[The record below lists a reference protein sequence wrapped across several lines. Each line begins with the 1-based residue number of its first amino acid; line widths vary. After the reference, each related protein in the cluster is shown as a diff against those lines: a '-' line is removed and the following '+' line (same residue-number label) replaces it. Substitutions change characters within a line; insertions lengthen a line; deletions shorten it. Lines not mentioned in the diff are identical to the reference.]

1 MILLHVKQDNGQIIV
16 NYKYKHLNMQLNE
29 RIFKLTGVIQHYAW
43 GGHVFIPQLLNN
55 NEPTDKPSAEY
66 WMGAHPS
73 APSKLLI
80 GQDWVSLN
88 QLIAENPAT
97 TITTSVMGRFG
108 ELPYL
113 FKVLDVKDMLSIQ
126 VHPTKESAEIGFAE
140 ENKAGIPI
148 NAPHRNYKDQN
159 HKPEVMVALSEFWL
173 LHGFKSKEALEEVLM
188 NTQELTVLFPLFRQ
202 TGIKGLYQFVMEME
216 QDDVNNMLAP
226 LVKRAIRLKKEG
238 SIDKTNPGWWAAKLY
253 EENGITENIDRGIF
267 SIYFFNIVYV
277 DKGGAVFQKAGVP
290 HAYLEG
296 QNIELM
302 ANSDNVLR
310 GGLTLKHVDV
320 PELMKHTLFE
330 SVVPDVM
337 KGNPGAGGEVVY
349 PCPVPDFGLSKI
361 DLNIGE
367 SYQGKSF
374 SLEIIIVTEGAV
386 IVNQHLVLK
395 KGEAAA
401 ILADTSFDLN
411 ATGNSTIF
419 KAFVPPI

>member
-1 MILLHVKQDNGQIIV
+1 
-16 NYKYKHLNMQLNE
+16 MQLNE
-29 RIFKLTGVIQHYAW
+29 RIFKLKGVIQHYAW
-43 GGHVFIPQLLNN
+43 GGHSFIPQLLNN
-55 NEPTDKPSAEY
+55 NEVTDKPSAEY

-73 APSKLLI
+73 APSKI
-80 GQDWVSLN
+80 FVGNDWVNLN
-88 QLIAENPAT
+88 QLITEDPTT
-97 TITTSVMGRFG
+97 TIAASVMNRFG

-126 VHPTKESAEIGFAE
+126 VHPTKESAEFGFAE
-140 ENKAGIPI
+140 ENKAGIPL

-173 LHGFKSKEALEEVLM
+173 LHGFKSKLALEEVLL
-188 NTQELTVLFPLFRQ
+188 NTHELKILLPLFRQ
-202 TGIKGLYQFVMEME
+202 EGIKGLYQFVMEMAQE
-216 QDDVNNMLAP
+216 DVNNMLEP
-226 LVKRAIRLKKEG
+226 LVKRAIRLKKED

-253 EENGITENIDRGIF
+253 EENGLTENIDRGIF
-267 SIYFFNIVYV
+267 SIYFFNIVQV
-277 DKGGAVFQKAGVP
+277 NKGDAVFQKAGVP

-310 GGLTLKHVDV
+310 GGLTPKHVDV

-330 SVVPDVM
+330 SVVPDIM

-361 DLNIGE
+361 ELKAGE
-367 SYQGKSF
+367 AYQATSF
-374 SLEIIIVTEGAV
+374 SLEILLVTEGSV
-386 IVNQHLVLK
+386 LVNQFMVLK

-401 ILADTSFDLN
+401 ILAETQYSLT
-411 ATGNSTIF
+411 ATGNCTIF
-419 KAFVPPI
+419 KAFVPSIG